1 MTGNVTFV
9 VAAFAVTW
17 LVIVGYLLQLRRA
30 SRRAR
35 AAFEQAT
42 RSGV

>member
-1 MTGNVTFV
+1 MTGNTTFV

-17 LVIVGYLLQLRRA
+17 LVMLGYLAHLFRA

-35 AAFEQAT
+35 AAFDRA
-42 RSGV
+42 RGGDV